1 MRQLINADIHHIW
14 LPQGETK
21 AVVICVH
28 GLGLHGGCYHHL
40 GTTLSANGF
49 AVLAIDIRGLGCW
62 RSWGDHSLDISGC
75 LADLQAA
82 LTELRNLYPY
92 LPLFLAGESLG
103 GAIALKCAS
112 QNAHLVDGLIMS
124 SPAIDSSRHFFNHW
138 ELWLKHYLAPNR
150 RVSLIKALIERA
162 EADEELRQLWLDDH
176 LACKE
181 VYVRDLIAMRNLLND
196 NDLSARMLRK
206 TPVLVLQGYGDRLFV
221 PRDTLS
227 LFERLTTS
235 EKELVYIG
243 NAEHLMLQSRR
254 QDHRGLSVLMGW
266 MEIVVTKLRKRDLS
280 ALPAPFCELRLVN
293 HFASPD
299 GSRGEPHGEQQQR
312 AA

>member
-1 MRQLINADIHHIW
+1 MQQLISADIHHIW
-14 LPQGETK
+14 LPKGDPK

-40 GTTLSANGF
+40 GTTLSYNGF
-49 AVLAIDIRGLGCW
+49 EVLAIDIRGLGCW
-62 RSWGDHSLDISGC
+62 RSWGNHSLDISGC
-75 LADLQAA
+75 LADLKAA
-82 LTELRNLYPY
+82 LTEIRNLYPS

-124 SPAIDSSRHFFNHW
+124 SPAIDSNRHFFNHW
-138 ELWLKHYLAPNR
+138 ELWLKHYLAPDR

-162 EADEELRQLWLDDH
+162 EPDEELRQLWLDDH

-181 VYVRDLIAMRNLLND
+181 VYVRDLIAVRNLLND
-196 NDLSARMLRK
+196 NERSARMLLR
-206 TPVLVLQGYGDRLFV
+206 TPILVLQGYGDRLFV

-227 LFERLTTS
+227 LFERLATP

-266 MEIVVTKLRKRDLS
+266 MQIIVTKLCKRDPS
-280 ALPAPFCELRLVN
+280 NLPAPFCELRLVN
-293 HFASPD
+293 HFAHANASLVERD
-299 GSRGEPHGEQQQR
+299 GDRDQR